1 MIIDSDK
8 LIDILKQGIVLIKFR
23 SLKSGKVYEREYTTH
38 DSFMPMQF
46 KQSNSDKVICYDV
59 EFKKIEDIEVS
70 SIESYVPLEKIS

>member
-1 MIIDSDK
+1 MIDSDK

-46 KQSNSDKVICYDV
+46 KQSSSDKVICYDV